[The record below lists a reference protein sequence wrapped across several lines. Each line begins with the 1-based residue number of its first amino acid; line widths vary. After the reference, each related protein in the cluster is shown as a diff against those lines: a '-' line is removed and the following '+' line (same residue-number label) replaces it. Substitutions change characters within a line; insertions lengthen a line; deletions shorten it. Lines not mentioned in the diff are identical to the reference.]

1 MSETL
6 TKVVVDC
13 STGIQ
18 EIIPLTAEEIA
29 QMETD
34 RIAYEEAQ
42 AAAQAEADAKE
53 ATRQSG
59 IAKLMVLGLTEE
71 EAQALVK

>member
-1 MSETL
+1 MSEVPTRL
-6 TKVVVDC
+6 EINC
-13 STGIQ
+13 ETGEETIT
-18 EIIPLTAEEIA
+18 PLTAEEIA
-29 QMETD
+29 QMEAG
-34 RIAYEEAQ
+34 RLAFEEAQ

-53 ATRQSG
+53 AARQSG

>member
-1 MSETL
+1 MTEIL
-6 TKVVVDC
+6 TKLEINC
-13 STGIQ
+13 ETGEQTIT
-18 EIIPLTAEEIA
+18 PLTAEEIA

-53 ATRQSG
+53 AARQSG

>member
-1 MSETL
+1 MSEVPTR
-6 TKVVVDC
+6 VEINC
-13 STGIQ
+13 ETGEQ
-18 EIIPLTAEEIA
+18 TIIPLTAEEIT
-29 QMETD
+29 QMEAD

-53 ATRQSG
+53 AARQSG

>member
-1 MSETL
+1 MSEVL
-6 TKVVVDC
+6 TRVEINC
-13 STGIQ
+13 ETGEQ
-18 EIIPLTAEEIA
+18 TIIPLTAEEIA
-29 QMETD
+29 QMEAD
-34 RIAYEEAQ
+34 RIAFEEAQ

-53 ATRQSG
+53 AARQSG